1 MSAQQRERGSH
12 RANNMTLNEG
22 VSSLSLSASSHRAPS
37 QRTELPGDLAVWIF
51 IFAELTVFA
60 IFFFCY
66 SWMHSHNIDM
76 FRAGQENLHPI
87 AGLINTVA
95 LITSSYTVALA
106 VLFARRG
113 SIRLT
118 RYGLIASV
126 LLGMIY
132 VVTKLW
138 EYGELI
144 EAGFNLSTNNF
155 YMFYFFTTGFHFMH
169 VLLGLVI
176 LSIMVFRLNSLNT
189 ASLSETEQLNL
200 ESSASYWHMVDLLWI
215 ILFPLVYVL

>member
-1 MSAQQRERGSH
+1 MSTAFSDERQG
-12 RANNMTLNEG
+12 AIKQGEVN
-22 VSSLSLSASSHRAPS
+22 
-37 QRTELPGDLAVWIF
+37 ELPGDLAIWIF

-66 SWMHSHNIDM
+66 SWMHSHNLDM
-76 FRAGQENLHPI
+76 FKLGQENLHPV
-87 AGLINTVA
+87 AGLINTAA

-106 VLFARRG
+106 VIFAKRG
-113 SIRLT
+113 DIRLSSNALFISIFV
-118 RYGLIASV
+118 GLV
-126 LLGMIY
+126 Y
-132 VVTKLW
+132 VFTKLW
-138 EYGELI
+138 EYGELFD
-144 EAGFNLSTNNF
+144 AGFNLSTNNF

-176 LSIMVFRLNSLNT
+176 LGIMAVRLRAVSRELPTDFSQNEL
-189 ASLSETEQLNL
+189 LNL